1 LEQARETEAKDV
13 QLQEKDTEIE
23 RQQRELQ
30 ALRVRNTQSVQ
41 FNDVLYATVLIVHC
55 YC

>member
-1 LEQARETEAKDV
+1 LEQAKETDAKDV

-30 ALRVRNTQSVQ
+30 ALRVQGSQTLHFYDIILYTQL
-41 FNDVLYATVLIVHC
+41 N
-55 YC
+55 

>member
-13 QLQEKDTEIE
+13 QLQEKETEIE

-30 ALRVRNTQSVQ
+30 ALRVCYSQS
-41 FNDVLYATVLIVHC
+41 L
-55 YC
+55 

>member
-13 QLQEKDTEIE
+13 QLQEKDTEIQ

-30 ALRVRNTQSVQ
+30 ALRVCNTQSLQ
-41 FNDVLYATVLIVHC
+41 LYDGIHALS
-55 YC
+55 